1 MPNYRIVVSYSE
13 QKTAYIARAPE
24 LEGCEAEGE
33 TRAEALAR
41 LEEEITAQVDNI
53 KEQGG
58 EPPTPLDEQEFDG
71 RLSLTVTGDLH
82 RDLVFSARMQKV
94 ELEVLLTELLTRGLY
109 GRSPARGRPRQ
120 EGREGREGRGR
131 QREGQ
136 GRYHEI
142 MENRADFIE
151 YVRRLEGGGG
161 GGGRGGGRGR
171 KGGR

>member
-1 MPNYRIVVSYSE
+1 MSNYRIVVTYAE
-13 QKTAYIARAPE
+13 QKSAYIARAPE
-24 LEGCEAEGE
+24 LEGCEAEGG
-33 TRAEALAR
+33 TRAEAVTR
-41 LEEEITAQVDNI
+41 LEEEIAAQVENI

-58 EPPTPLDEQEFDG
+58 EPPTPMDEQEFDG
-71 RLSLTVTGDLH
+71 RLSLTVSGDLH
-82 RDLVFSARMQKV
+82 RDLVFVARMHKV

-109 GRSPARGRPRQ
+109 GRAPAKGRPRQ
-120 EGREGREGRGR
+120 EGREGRGR

-161 GGGRGGGRGR
+161 GGGGGRGGGRGR
-171 KGGR
+171 RGSR